1 MIVNRLI
8 EKAMKRA
15 SGAQASLGQSESTN
29 VSFENDKLKSV
40 KSSQSTGMSVK
51 VIVDGKIGSSHT
63 TDIDDVDGVAARAL
77 EAAEF
82 GSPAHFE
89 FPTPKEGADVKVH
102 DDAVLPV
109 TKDEM
114 VRIGEEMM
122 ALVKAYNS
130 DIILHAG
137 TSRSVGRSEFANSS
151 GVEYTTDNTNF
162 SVGVSGQRIR
172 GTDILWAG
180 HGFGWKKREID
191 HVEIAKKTIEL
202 FKMAENIAPIK
213 SGDIPVIFTPEGMN
227 VLLLAL
233 TLGFNGK
240 NVFFGSSPLAGKLG
254 EKIAEEARLKSG
266 IRFSITDNPLLDYAS
281 ASGRYDG
288 EGVPHKVTP
297 LIEEG
302 IVKNFLYDL
311 DTAGRAGTKTTGNG
325 VGCGPTNLVVKEG
338 DTPYEEMVKNTK
350 EGLLVHSVMGLG
362 QGNPIS
368 GEFSVNVRLG
378 YKIENGEIVGRVKD
392 VMLSGNTYDALKNIA
407 AIGDKI
413 EWAGGSLLTPPIQI
427 SKLSVVAK

>member
-1 MIVNRLI
+1 MIVNQLI

-15 SGAQASLGQSESTN
+15 SGAQASLGRSESTD

-63 TDIDDVDGVAARAL
+63 TDIDDVDGVVERAL

-89 FPTPKEGADVKVH
+89 FPGPQESKDVKVY

-122 ALVKAYNS
+122 ALVKDYNS

-137 TSRSVGRSEFANSS
+137 AGKSVGRSEFANSS
-151 GVEYTTDNTNF
+151 GVEYTTESTNF
-162 SVGVSGQRIR
+162 GVGVNGQWIR
-172 GTDILWAG
+172 GTDILSAG
-180 HGFGWKKREID
+180 QGFEWKKREIN
-191 HVEIAKKTIEL
+191 HAEIAKKAINW
-202 FKMAENIAPIK
+202 FKMAANIAPIK
-213 SGDIPVIFTPEGMN
+213 SGDMPVIFTPEGMN

-240 NVFFGSSPLAGKLG
+240 NIFLGSSPLAGKLG
-254 EKIAEEARLKSG
+254 EKIADE
-266 IRFSITDNPLLDYAS
+266 RFSITDNPLLDYAGS
-281 ASGRYDG
+281 SGKYDG
-288 EGVPHKVTP
+288 EGVPHQVTP
-297 LIEEG
+297 LIEDG
-302 IVKNFLYDL
+302 VVKNFLYDL
-311 DTAGRAGTKTTGNG
+311 DTAGRIGTKTTGNG
-325 VGCGPTNLVVKEG
+325 IGCNPTNLVIKEG
-338 DTPYEEMVKNTK
+338 DTSYEEMVKNTK
-350 EGLLVHSVMGLG
+350 EGLLVHNVMGLG

-392 VMLSGNTYDALKNIA
+392 VMLAGNTYDALKNID
-407 AIGDKI
+407 AIGDKA
-413 EWAGGSLLTPPIQI
+413 EWTGGSFLTPPIKI
-427 SKLSVVAK
+427 SKLSVIAN